1 MKRDLY
7 LILAGFVS
15 GIAFSLYLYW
25 KRKKIIQKLNDI
37 ESRVRSVQM
46 KNVVRGIIF
55 ETTSNIRKL
64 ITNTKG
70 VPQKEKEYILKKVE
84 EKIRKLEEIV

>member
-1 MKRDLY
+1 MKRDFY
-7 LILAGFVS
+7 LVLAGFIS
-15 GIAFSLYLYW
+15 GVAFSLYLYW
-25 KRKKIIQKLNDI
+25 KRKKIIQRLNDI
-37 ESRVRSVQM
+37 ETRIRNIQM

-55 ETTSNIRKL
+55 ETTSNIRRL

>member
-1 MKRDLY
+1 MKRDFY
-7 LILAGFVS
+7 LIMTGFVS
-15 GIAFSLYLYW
+15 GIALSLYLYW

-37 ESRVRSVQM
+37 ESRVRNVQM
-46 KNVVRGIIF
+46 KNMIRGIIF
-55 ETTSNIRKL
+55 ETTSNIRRL

>member
-1 MKRDLY
+1 MKRDFY
-7 LILAGFVS
+7 LILTGFVS
-15 GIAFSLYLYW
+15 GVAFSLYLYW
-25 KRKKIIQKLNDI
+25 KRKKIIQKLNEI
-37 ESRVRSVQM
+37 ESRIRNVQM

-55 ETTSNIRKL
+55 ETTSSIRRL